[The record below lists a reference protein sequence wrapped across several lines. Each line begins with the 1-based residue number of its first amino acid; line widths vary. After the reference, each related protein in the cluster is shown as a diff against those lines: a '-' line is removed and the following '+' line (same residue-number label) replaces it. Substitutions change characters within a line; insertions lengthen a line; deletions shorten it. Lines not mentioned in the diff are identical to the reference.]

1 MRPAA
6 KAWIALAAGVIWWD
20 VTCPPGETLS
30 AGCRDAR
37 RLAPV
42 PVISGV
48 IYLVLHLLGWLPAEA
63 DPLQRLPDYWKR

>member
-6 KAWIALAAGVIWWD
+6 KGWLGLAAGVIWWD
-20 VTCPPGETLS
+20 ITCERGETLS

-37 RLAPV
+37 KLAPV
-42 PVISGV
+42 PVISAV
-48 IYLVLHLLGWLPAEA
+48 IYVALHVLGWLPADV